1 LKFKKH
7 IIPYNIMIEIESKI
21 LDIDKKKVIE
31 KLEKMNYKNKR
42 EKKLISLLY
51 DTKEN
56 SILEQG
62 GVVRLRFDGEKG
74 FLTIKKTIKNNNE
87 KIKILDEEESEI
99 NFHDMEKEFRN
110 THILILK
117 TEKIRKTYVFED
129 CLVEIDTY
137 LGNLN
142 FIPTFM
148 EIEAIDEETILKKA
162 KELEFNEKDLNKMNT
177 LDLIKKYSST

>member
-1 LKFKKH
+1 
-7 IIPYNIMIEIESKI
+7 MIEIESKI

-74 FLTIKKTIKNNNE
+74 YLTIKKPIKNNNE
-87 KIKILDEEESEI
+87 KIKIFDEEESEI

-110 THILILK
+110 RK
-117 TEKIRKTYVFED
+117 EKFKWR
-129 CLVEIDTY
+129 
-137 LGNLN
+137 NRR
-142 FIPTFM
+142 
-148 EIEAIDEETILKKA
+148 
-162 KELEFNEKDLNKMNT
+162 NK
-177 LDLIKKYSST
+177 SR